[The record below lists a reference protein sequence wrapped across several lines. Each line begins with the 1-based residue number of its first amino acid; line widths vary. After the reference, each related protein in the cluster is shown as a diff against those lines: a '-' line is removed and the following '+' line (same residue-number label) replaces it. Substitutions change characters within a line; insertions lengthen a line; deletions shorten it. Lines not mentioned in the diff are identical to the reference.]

1 MFDLLQKYSSNPI
14 EDSLKIWR
22 RAVYNYIIGNTD
34 NHIKNSS
41 LIYSKDLASIRLA
54 PFYDVVCTKIY
65 ESSTDEMSVSIN
77 DRQNINLITRDDLE
91 QEAKRCGLG
100 SKISMNIYDE
110 LHNGIKKAILDS
122 AEELSQAGFT
132 EAPSMAEKILRYVK
146 K

>member
-1 MFDLLQKYSSNPI
+1 MANFLAIYFK
-14 EDSLKIWR
+14 R
-22 RAVYNYIIGNTD
+22 
-34 NHIKNSS
+34 S

-77 DRQNINLITRDDLE
+77 GRQNINLITRDDLE

-100 SKISMNIYDE
+100 TKVAMKIYDE

-122 AEELSQAGFT
+122 AEELSQSGFT
-132 EAPSMAEKILRYVK
+132 EAPSMAEKILRNVK

>member
-1 MFDLLQKYSSNPI
+1 MAKFLAIYFK
-14 EDSLKIWR
+14 R
-22 RAVYNYIIGNTD
+22 
-34 NHIKNSS
+34 S

-77 DRQNINLITRDDLE
+77 GRQNLNLITRDDLE

-100 SKISMNIYDE
+100 TKVAMKIYDE

-122 AEELSQAGFT
+122 AEELSQTGFT